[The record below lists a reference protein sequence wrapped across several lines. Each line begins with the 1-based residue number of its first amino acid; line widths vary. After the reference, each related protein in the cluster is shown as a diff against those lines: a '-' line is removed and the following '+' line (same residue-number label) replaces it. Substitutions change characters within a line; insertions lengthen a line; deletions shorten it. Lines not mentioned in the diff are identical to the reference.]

1 MFGNLGAPEL
11 ILIFLIILLVFGANR
26 IPEIARGIGRGI
38 REFKDSAREIT
49 SQMDMEDTS
58 NRGGENRDQIR
69 HPQPPAQGAPT
80 ARGEGSPQRSATPSE
95 GAAQGASA
103 VPGNEAGQ
111 TSPAPHVGETGR
123 SAEPPAQPTQS
134 TEPGEG
140 TERRNG

>member
-58 NRGGENRDQIR
+58 SRGGENSDQIR

-80 ARGEGSPQRSATPSE
+80 ARGEGSPRSAT
-95 GAAQGASA
+95 AARGE
-103 VPGNEAGQ
+103 EAAQ
-111 TSPAPHVGETGR
+111 TSPAPHAGETGR
-123 SAEPPAQPTQS
+123 SAEPPAQPTRS
-134 TEPGEG
+134 TEPAEG
-140 TERRNG
+140 PKQRNE